1 MDAREITGDFR
12 SARRRNSDKR
22 PDRKPFEPACNWKRE
37 FDHVVSADAGFS
49 NPITV
54 VWSPKCPTPES
65 EYTLFELKDGTDVKK
80 EAQYSFKKLKTDAQ
94 EKREDWEKYLPI
106 SAKHS
111 TFVYLPLVVI
121 KMMIQSIKMS
131 KCN

>member
-1 MDAREITGDFR
+1 MFDFLRMNRLLR
-12 SARRRNSDKR
+12 SGGAGRLLARRNQEVRGGGGSALGPVLLVVGGVGAYWVYNNRN
-22 PDRKPFEPACNWKRE
+22 
-37 FDHVVSADAGFS
+37 
-49 NPITV
+49 
-54 VWSPKCPTPES
+54 
-65 EYTLFELKDGTDVKK
+65 DVKK

-111 TFVYLPLVVI
+111 TFVYLPLVLI